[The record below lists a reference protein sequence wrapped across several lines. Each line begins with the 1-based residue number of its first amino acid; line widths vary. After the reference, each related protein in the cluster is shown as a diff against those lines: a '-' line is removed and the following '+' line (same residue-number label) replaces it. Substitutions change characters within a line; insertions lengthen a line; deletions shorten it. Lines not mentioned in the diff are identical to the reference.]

1 MGTYNQILNGKF
13 REKYA
18 PLLNFVSDWIRYDYI
33 VNRPTNSLFS
43 AITGY
48 LQNLSEDAVYEIWI
62 FYKILQL
69 LEPIKQSKRHHHK
82 LFTNNQDHISI
93 QYQSQENI
101 SWKLN
106 KAGLSFLRR
115 IPDVIIRKDN
125 NVTALIGAKY
135 MLYRESDEESGLPGP
150 DRDIV
155 NQMIIYLDYIGPCM
169 FYLE

>member
-1 MGTYNQILNGKF
+1 MALQKFLREKENFGESVKYTDALMKIIKYIRLLLRSRIIHKLSEQYILNYKNLQEVIIGTYNQILNGKF

-106 KAGLSFLRR
+106 KAGTQLF
-115 IPDVIIRKDN
+115 
-125 NVTALIGAKY
+125 
-135 MLYRESDEESGLPGP
+135 
-150 DRDIV
+150 
-155 NQMIIYLDYIGPCM
+155 
-169 FYLE
+169 